1 MLKVE
6 EHEKNINDLIQ
17 MLKVEGVDQA
27 KVSTIVQALRD
38 NYTEVDQAI
47 ITNTKK
53 IEEINGLNEGL
64 RSANMGLLS
73 KLGTQ
78 IADLGNRGNHQEQKQ
93 DNTETEDKP
102 LSLDDISKEFLK

>member
-1 MLKVE
+1 MLNVI

-17 MLKVEGVDQA
+17 LLNVNGVDQA

-38 NYTEVDQAI
+38 NYTEVDQTF

-78 IADLGNRGNHQEQKQ
+78 IADLTARETHKEVGQATK
-93 DNTETEDKP
+93 ETEEKP
-102 LSLDDISKEFLK
+102 MSLDDMAKEFLK

>member
-6 EHEKNINDLIQ
+6 EHEKNINDLTQ

-27 KVSTIVQALRD
+27 KLSTILQALRD
-38 NYTEVDQAI
+38 NYSEVGQT
-47 ITNTKK
+47 ITDNTKK

-78 IADLGNRGNHQEQKQ
+78 IADLTARETHKESGQATK
-93 DNTETEDKP
+93 ETEEKP
-102 LSLDDISKEFLK
+102 MSLDDMAKEFLK